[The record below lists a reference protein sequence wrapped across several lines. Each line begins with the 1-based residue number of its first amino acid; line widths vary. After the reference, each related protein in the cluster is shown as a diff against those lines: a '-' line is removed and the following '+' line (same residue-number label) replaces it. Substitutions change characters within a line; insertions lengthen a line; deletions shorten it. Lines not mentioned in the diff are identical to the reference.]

1 MNSITARRLRSLIP
15 YLLKAEDNE
24 NMLHWTAVCS
34 IWILV
39 IPSFIFLYTSGLHK
53 VNLSQFLE
61 LSSISLTLAGT
72 IWISAGVVYTKP
84 RRNFNSMYELQRHTT
99 EVFKS
104 ASNHALVGISLII
117 TATLVL
123 LLSKLEHIVRMN

>member
-1 MNSITARRLRSLIP
+1 MKNITAQRLRSLIP

-34 IWILV
+34 IWIPVVPTL
-39 IPSFIFLYTSGLHK
+39 IFLYTSGLHK

-61 LSSISLTLAGT
+61 LSSIFLTLAGT
-72 IWISAGVVYTKP
+72 IWISAGVIYTKP
-84 RRNFNSMYELQRHTT
+84 RRNFNSIGELQRHTT

-117 TATLVL
+117 TATLAL
-123 LLSKLEHIVRMN
+123 LLSKLEHIARLN